1 MLFIGKVKIFYK
13 GVDLMRTK
21 IMFISQGVSFM
32 GNSIQKNFESAGYD
46 VIHVNPTI
54 EEISESKDEITI
66 MVFYLGKFVEEI
78 PDVLVYLKDICLEEE
93 KCLILLGNLDELGI
107 VENSLPSNAIT
118 SKFERPVDLKKL
130 ISEVNKLAEVVDER
144 NAMKSILLVDD
155 DPTFLKM
162 MKGWLDPYYRV
173 TIVTSGMQAL
183 MYLADNK
190 PNLILL
196 DYEMP
201 VTSGP
206 QVLEMIRSET
216 KVDHVPV
223 MFLTGKGDRESVLK
237 VLELKPE
244 GYLLK
249 SLPREKIIENIED
262 FFEKQHA
269 AEIHAKTF

>member
-1 MLFIGKVKIFYK
+1 
-13 GVDLMRTK
+13 MRTK
-21 IMFISQGVSFM
+21 ILFISQGVSFM
-32 GNSIQKNFESAGYD
+32 GNSIQKNLESAGYD
-46 VIHVNPTI
+46 VIHVNPTV
-54 EEISESKDEITI
+54 EEISDCKDEVSL
-66 MVFYLGKFVEEI
+66 MVFYLGKFVEDI

-93 KCLILLGNLDELGI
+93 KLLILLGNLDELGI
-107 VENSLPSNAIT
+107 VENSLPAAAIAE
-118 SKFERPVDLKKL
+118 KFERPIDLKKL
-130 ISEVNKLAEVVDER
+130 TAEIHRLVQVVDER
-144 NAMKSILLVDD
+144 EAQKSILLVDD

-190 PNLILL
+190 PDLILL

-216 KVDHVPV
+216 KVDRVPV

-237 VLELKPE
+237 VLALKPE

-249 SLPREKIIENIED
+249 SLNREQILESISD
-262 FFEKQHA
+262 FFEKRHA
-269 AEIHAKTF
+269 EEINARASL